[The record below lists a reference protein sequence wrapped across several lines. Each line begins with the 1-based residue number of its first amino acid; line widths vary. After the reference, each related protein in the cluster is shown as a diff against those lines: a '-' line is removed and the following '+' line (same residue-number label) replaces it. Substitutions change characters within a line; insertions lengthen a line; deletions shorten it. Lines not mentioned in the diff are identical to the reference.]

1 MVALTVNEAR
11 KWRISSRANCL
22 EPEPHQNIAVQ
33 AEDKGEADFRRER
46 SDTRLLQVVPGRA
59 AHVCSLL
66 ARPIV
71 SLGDAARRRCHR
83 IARMSSLS
91 LGVASKCLW
100 RTP

>member
-46 SDTRLLQVVPGRA
+46 SDTRLRKWYLAGPLTSA
-59 AHVCSLL
+59 AF
-66 ARPIV
+66 
-71 SLGDAARRRCHR
+71 
-83 IARMSSLS
+83 
-91 LGVASKCLW
+91 
-100 RTP
+100 